1 MLKIDHLLDHGVGG
15 GFNAPD
21 GGTFSRSD
29 RLTFSQGRRRIS
41 GVRSSEF
48 VRILLSEGA
57 GCCSRRMRDIIMR
70 TALVPTYL

>member
-1 MLKIDHLLDHGVGG
+1 MTTFWINGVGG

-29 RLTFSQGRRRIS
+29 RLTFYQGRRIS